1 MAAEAEFAADT
12 GPADAAV
19 VADDADCAEDV
30 VAVVAAAPAEEE
42 EAAAPAVSCAAPV
55 VVMSDDSDKAS
66 QSSRSSVRVLDSN
79 TEDSFRSYTM
89 VRNNWD
95 LEEILC
101 NSWLIKLIDWS
112 WLLVATILGNFSGL
126 RNRTVVW
133 QD

>member
-19 VADDADCAEDV
+19 VAEDADCAEDV
-30 VAVVAAAPAEEE
+30 VAVVAAAAAEDE

-55 VVMSDDSDKAS
+55 VVISSDKAS
-66 QSSRSSVRVLDSN
+66 QSSCSSVKSLSN

-95 LEEILC
+95 LDEFYVIPG
-101 NSWLIKLIDWS
+101 NKID
-112 WLLVATILGNFSGL
+112 
-126 RNRTVVW
+126 
-133 QD
+133 

>member
-30 VAVVAAAPAEEE
+30 VAVVAAAPAEDE

-55 VVMSDDSDKAS
+55 VVMSDSDKAS